1 MFLEVF
7 IITVVLLV
15 IAVVFLGISMIVKKN
30 GKFPNTSVGHNPN
43 MRKLGITCAKC
54 EEERKCQLAKIK
66 ANKTTDKS

>member
-7 IITVVLLV
+7 ILSVVL
-15 IAVVFLGISMIVKKN
+15 IAIAMVFLGTQIILKKN

-54 EEERKCQLAKIK
+54 EEVKNCKLAKL
-66 ANKTTDKS
+66 KSEK

>member
-7 IITVVLLV
+7 ILSVVL
-15 IAVVFLGISMIVKKN
+15 IAIAMVFLGISILIKKN

-54 EEERKCQLAKIK
+54 EEERKCQLAKL
-66 ANKTTDKS
+66 KSEKK